1 MEDVMKNIL
10 SIIINSL
17 ALHTTAY
24 IIFFD
29 ASGAAIFFIYSVMIP
44 ITASIFVTISKFG
57 KKKILESTSMQ
68 SSIIYLFLF
77 RRQFE
82 KSHCSYYNDLN
93 ILKVLILEHSFFV
106 CVRYFTEAIT

>member
-1 MEDVMKNIL
+1 MSYFLYIQCYDSNY
-10 SIIINSL
+10 SL
-17 ALHTTAY
+17 HFLLCN
-24 IIFFD
+24 
-29 ASGAAIFFIYSVMIP
+29 
-44 ITASIFVTISKFG
+44 SKFG

-93 ILKVLILEHSFFV
+93 ILKVLILEHFFWGACSIFYRSNYLGHMFYIVQRTQHIGRAFVGACARV
-106 CVRYFTEAIT
+106 C

>member
-1 MEDVMKNIL
+1 MKNIL

-44 ITASIFVTISKFG
+44 ITASILLLCNSKFG
-57 KKKILESTSMQ
+57 KKEKILESTSMQ

-93 ILKVLILEHSFFV
+93 ILKVLILEHFLGGR
-106 CVRYFTEAIT
+106 VRYFTEAIT